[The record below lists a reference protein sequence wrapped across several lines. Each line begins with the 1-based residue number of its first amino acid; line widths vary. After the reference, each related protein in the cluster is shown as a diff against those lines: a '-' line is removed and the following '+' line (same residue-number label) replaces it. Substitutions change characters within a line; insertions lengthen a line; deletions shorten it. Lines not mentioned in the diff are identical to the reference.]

1 MNVSTTTI
9 SKLQE
14 SVNESKKEQPQNA
27 QKNSKDEAVISEL
40 KKELNKK
47 QEIFQK
53 FKQGV
58 ILSNQK
64 SLEVSQTL
72 EKILNSKEK
81 IVEERNTTNFS
92 LSIKILISN

>member
-9 SKLQE
+9 NKLQE
-14 SVNESKKEQPQNA
+14 SVNEAKKEQPQTGA
-27 QKNSKDEAVISEL
+27 QKNINDEAIISEL

-81 IVEERNTTNFS
+81 IVEEC
-92 LSIKILISN
+92 KISFIFILVYK